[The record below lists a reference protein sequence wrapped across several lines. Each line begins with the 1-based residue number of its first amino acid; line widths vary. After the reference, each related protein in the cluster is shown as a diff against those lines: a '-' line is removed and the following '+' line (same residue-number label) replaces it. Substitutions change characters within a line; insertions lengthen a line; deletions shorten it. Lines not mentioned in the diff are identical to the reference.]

1 MTKAIIFDL
10 QGTLLENGI
19 FPSPAKQVKFIL
31 GIRRNFH
38 DYVTLFEKVLM
49 TKKYATLGDG
59 FKAVATE
66 FNVHVPDFV
75 FEKLVGLWNKNKLL
89 SKMYPETIEVLEDL
103 KKDYK
108 LVLAVNLDSFSTD
121 IISRFG
127 LDKYFDQTFISCDNG
142 MLKTD
147 NGYYDKIAEAL
158 GLSKEDLLMVGDSI
172 DSDMKNARESG
183 VTTILIDRR
192 DRMEY
197 DTKIKTLSELR
208 GMLGDA

>member
-1 MTKAIIFDL
+1 MKAIIFDL
-10 QGTLLENGI
+10 QGTLLENGVY
-19 FPSPAKQVKFIL
+19 PSPTKQVKFIL
-31 GIRRNFH
+31 GIRRDFH
-38 DYVTLFEKVLM
+38 DYVPLFEKVLM
-49 TKKYATLGDG
+49 TKNYSSLSEG

-66 FNVHVPDFV
+66 FDTQVPEFV
-75 FEKLVGLWNKNKLL
+75 FEKLVGLWNKNKIL

-103 KKDYK
+103 KKNYK
-108 LVLAVNLDSFSTD
+108 LVLAANLDSFSKD
-121 IISRFG
+121 IISRFS
-127 LDKYFDQTFISCDNG
+127 LDKYFDQTFISCDTG

-147 NGYYDKIAEAL
+147 KEYYDKIAESL
-158 GLSKEDLLMVGDSI
+158 KLSKEDLLMVGDSI

-183 VTTILIDRR
+183 VATVLVDRR